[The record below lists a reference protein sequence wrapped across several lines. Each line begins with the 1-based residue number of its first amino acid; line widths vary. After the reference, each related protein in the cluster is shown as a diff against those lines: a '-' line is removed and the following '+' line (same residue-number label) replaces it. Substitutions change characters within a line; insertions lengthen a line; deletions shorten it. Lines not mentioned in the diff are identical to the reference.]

1 MKSYLSF
8 LALLLCLTFLLLS
21 CDVASGKPAE
31 TTAAPETTGNAEE
44 TTANAETTGSVTTS
58 PEETTADETTAE
70 ETTAEETTAE
80 ETTAGAT
87 GVPGVIFSSD
97 YLSVGDSIANGYGL
111 MNQTAERYS
120 ALLQE
125 SLSLGKLNS
134 SAVDGQTSSELLLA
148 LENGILTKN
157 NSLVTVSTGANNILR
172 PAIPVLL
179 SALIDPQS
187 AQATLTSPAFDAT
200 LKAGIA
206 ALAEDLPKIVGKIR
220 AANPNADIVLMT
232 VYNPF
237 KGVKGVSLANGFSVD
252 FDLSALTDGYIC
264 AMNEIIKEIAE
275 ETGCLLADVYTAF
288 EESETR
294 VVNVIVDENGYVSIS
309 YDPHP
314 NAAGHRLIADVILAL
329 FSDKT
334 AS

>member
-1 MKSYLSF
+1 MKSYLSA
-8 LALLLCLTFLLLS
+8 LALLLCALLLFVS
-21 CDVASGKPAE
+21 CDIAGGTHPE
-31 TTAAPETTGNAEE
+31 TTASPETTGAADEI
-44 TTANAETTGSVTTS
+44 TADAETTDTVTTF
-58 PEETTADETTAE
+58 E

-80 ETTAGAT
+80 ATTSEETTSDPSANTT

-120 ALLQE
+120 ALLQA

-134 SAVDGQTSSELLLA
+134 SAVDGQTSSELVLA
-148 LENGILTKN
+148 LESGILTKG

-179 SALIDPQS
+179 SALTNPQA
-187 AQATLTSPAFDAT
+187 AQATLTSAEFDAT

-206 ALAEDLPKIVGKIR
+206 ALAEDLPKIVQKIR
-220 AANPNADIVLMT
+220 AANPDADIVLMT

-237 KGVKGVSLANGFSVD
+237 KGVKGVSLANGFTVD

-264 AMNEIIKEIAE
+264 AMNEIIKTVAD
-275 ETGCLLADVYTAF
+275 ETGCILADVYTAF
-288 EESETR
+288 EESEIR
-294 VVNVIVDENGYVSIS
+294 VVNVIVDENGYVSNS

-314 NAAGHRLIADVILAL
+314 NAAGHQLIADVIRAVL
-329 FSDKT
+329 SDT
-334 AS
+334 PANG